1 MKKIVVRIYPIDEN
15 VSMLIF
21 KAPTKHQYVDA
32 SEILGRIEYEADEL
46 KSVSGNIEDLSFT
59 PDAFRRFV
67 RTLST
72 IKDRLE

>member
-1 MKKIVVRIYPIDEN
+1 MEKIVVRIYPMDEN

-21 KAPTKHQYVDA
+21 KAPTKHEYVDTP
-32 SEILGRIEYEADEL
+32 EILGRIKYEADEL
-46 KSVSGNIEDLSFT
+46 KSVSGNMEDLSFT

-67 RTLST
+67 RILST